1 MIETQQGL
9 TRQSKASDK
18 RETEITKKTHSSKT
32 IQGHK
37 EHFFKFRILSSAS
50 YWEFKI
56 QLLSKSFK

>member
-18 RETEITKKTHSSKT
+18 RETEITKKKPTQAKP
-32 IQGHK
+32 
-37 EHFFKFRILSSAS
+37 FRGTKSIFSNLGSSSAS

>member
-50 YWEFKI
+50 Y
-56 QLLSKSFK
+56 